1 MNTHE
6 PVVYRLSHPQKRIWY
21 TEQLYPYTCVNHI
34 GGCVRVKGRL
44 DFNVLETAIHS
55 VIQSHEGLRL
65 QLKLHDGEPV
75 QYAAAYRHSPLSFFD
90 FSLYPDPQ
98 GAYKAW
104 VAGEAQSRYPL
115 YDSPLYRIS
124 MFRIGEEDNGF
135 LLRAH
140 HIVCDGWSVDVLTR
154 HILDLYERIRRHNT
168 AGPEPVSPSYLTY
181 LEMEETYLQSER
193 CKKDKVYWENKFSL
207 LPEPLFA
214 QQPHTPAGRRL
225 TRLMDEETVNRVKN
239 AADSH
244 QVSLPIFLG
253 SAYGLLLSRFYQKDE
268 VILAMPVA
276 NRNQAT
282 KAMAGMFTGNL
293 PLSVQVKNNPPLHN
307 FLRET
312 KREYMRSLS
321 SHKYPY
327 DLLARQLQ
335 LRQNGRTVLAQAS
348 FNFYNTHL
356 RTSLADGLKIE
367 NEEFYPGEQAYPL
380 QLMIKD
386 WSGDGTLLFS
396 LDYQTGLIRDFEA
409 ESLLA
414 SLFRLLDE
422 MTRRPEAEVYAL
434 SLLDK
439 RQWENTVETYNS
451 QSSPQYDGQLTVLDL
466 FERQAAAHPERIA
479 VSLGQE
485 KMTYGE
491 LYGEVRRLSTV
502 LAAIPDIR
510 TGPVA
515 IRMRH
520 SPELI
525 AAILAVIKTGTA
537 FLPIA
542 LDVPHARAKFMLRD
556 SGAVC
561 LWQDNDNEEAWS
573 VPVIKTSMLDAREG
587 ATDRTMQSVPSGC
600 GADDSAY
607 IIYTS
612 GSTGEP
618 KGVKIR
624 HSSLANYIVWAASVY
639 LKSDQDIFAFYSSLS
654 FDLTLTSLFVPL
666 TSGTQLRIYPPNQH
680 GYTLSRIIQENQAT
694 VMKLT
699 PSHLALLP
707 DINHGQ
713 SALHT
718 LIVGGE
724 SLKTSVAAKIQ
735 GMFGPELSIYNE
747 YGPTEATVG
756 CMIHRFN
763 ASADLEPAVPIGIP
777 AANARLYILDKN
789 KQMLPPGAMGELY
802 ISGPGIAEGYINRQT
817 LTEERFLPDPF
828 ADGLRMY
835 RTGDRVKLSEGY
847 LMHYFGRHDDQVKI
861 RGNRIEPEEIEH
873 ALLSLGGVREA
884 VVFAAGEGQ
893 HAELFACV
901 VLDLP
906 EEAAGLKQTLSSILP
921 PSLIPDRIAAV
932 PEIPLTLNGKA
943 DKPRLA
949 DMIRSQLAPQVN
961 QQGAE
966 ASYSDQLLSALR
978 AVLEKEQIQLDD
990 QFFALGGDS
999 IKAIQVSSLLKT
1011 QGLDLNAAS
1020 ILDYPQIKDMLPH
1033 LKPDRN
1039 AEEQGMAVGAV
1050 IPAPIQSWF
1059 LAQQFENPDY
1069 YLQSI
1074 LLEIADGITE
1084 HDLTEGLKALIRH
1097 HDSLRMF
1104 YDTSVKK
1111 LVYNPRL
1118 PVDDF
1123 QLEVIQV
1130 DRPSGDEEVQE
1141 LEIEHKITAF
1151 KRYIQITSAE
1161 HFAFHA
1167 CLIRMPGR
1175 KRRLL
1180 LAAHH
1185 LCIDGVSWRI
1195 VLEDLERA
1203 VVHQLPL
1210 PPKTA
1215 SFQRWSRALAERSLP
1230 LFQSEVEV
1238 WKRIGEG
1245 GEHEGLAGKPWPPVR
1260 RSECLTQTFFFSQD
1274 ESDLILR
1281 GPSGIRAAERLQ
1293 TALVLAW
1300 QDEFPCEELTVWME
1314 GHGREALFSDLDIS
1328 RTVGWF
1334 TSLYP
1339 VKFLLH
1345 KGQEVKERTFAI
1357 LRQLNEVPRNGIGY
1371 GVLAYSLKQIPPAA
1385 PGILFNYLGEFSLQ
1399 EEKGFR
1405 LLQEA
1410 GVPDIAPENQFPF
1423 QLELNALTV
1432 DKQLQIRVMAS
1443 PAVMDAERLERLIR
1457 GYRSRVTC
1465 LALEAISGMEEERD
1479 FKPED
1484 FDAVD
1489 LTQQELDALFK

>member
-21 TEQLYPYTCVNHI
+21 TEQLYPYSCVNHI

-44 DFNVLETAIHS
+44 DFHALETVIHS

-65 QLKLHDGEPV
+65 QLKLHGGEPV
-75 QYAAAYRHSPLSFFD
+75 QYAAAYCPSPLSFFD

-98 GAYKAW
+98 AAYKAW

-115 YDSPLYRIS
+115 YESPLYRIS

-140 HIVCDGWSVDVLTR
+140 HIVCDGWSMDVLTR
-154 HILDLYERIRRHNT
+154 HILDLYERIRGQSTT
-168 AGPEPVSPSYLTY
+168 AHEPVSPSYLTY
-181 LEMEETYLQSER
+181 LDMEETYLQSER
-193 CKKDKVYWENKFSL
+193 CKKDQVYWENKFSL
-207 LPEPLFA
+207 LPDPLFT
-214 QQPHTPAGRRL
+214 QQPPTPAGRRL
-225 TRLMDEETVNRVKN
+225 TRLMDKETVNRVKE

-253 SAYGLLLSRFYQKDE
+253 SAYGLLLARFYQKDE

-282 KAMAGMFTGNL
+282 KAMIGMFTGNL
-293 PLSVQVKNNPPLHN
+293 PLSVQIKNHPPLHN
-307 FLRET
+307 FLRQT

-356 RTSLADGLKIE
+356 KTSLADGLKIE

-386 WSGDGTLLFS
+386 WSDDGTLLFS

-409 ESLLA
+409 DSLLA
-414 SLFRLLDE
+414 SLFHLLDE
-422 MTRRPEAEVYAL
+422 MTWEPEAEVHTL

-439 RQWENTVETYNS
+439 QQWKDTVETYNCQGS
-451 QSSPQYDGQLTVLDL
+451 HPYDDQVTVLGL
-466 FERQAAAHPERIA
+466 FEQQAAAHPERIA
-479 VSLGQE
+479 VSMEQE
-485 KMTYGE
+485 EVTYGE
-491 LYGEVRRLSTV
+491 LYGQVRRLSSA
-502 LAAIPDIR
+502 LAVIPGIR

-525 AAILAVIKTGTA
+525 SAILAVIKTGTA

-542 LDVPHARAKFMLRD
+542 LDVPHARAEFMLRD

-561 LWQDNDNEEAWS
+561 LWADNDNEEAWS
-573 VPVIKTSMLDAREG
+573 VPVIKASMFDARERN
-587 ATDRTMQSVPSGC
+587 TDRDMESVLSGC
-600 GADDSAY
+600 CADDSAY

-680 GYTLSRIIQENQAT
+680 EYTLSRIIQENQTT

-707 DINHGQ
+707 DVNHDQ
-713 SALHT
+713 PMLHT

-724 SLKTSVAAKIQ
+724 SLKTSLAAKIQ
-735 GMFGPELSIYNE
+735 RMFGPELSIYNE

-777 AANARLYILDKN
+777 AANARLYILDNN
-789 KQMLPPGAMGELY
+789 KQMQPPGAMGELY
-802 ISGPGIAEGYINRQT
+802 ISGPGIAEGYVNRQS

-835 RTGDRVKLSEGY
+835 RTGDRVKLSAGT

-873 ALLSLGGVREA
+873 ALLSQRGVREA

-893 HAELFACV
+893 HAELLACV
-901 VLDLP
+901 VLELP
-906 EEAAGLKQTLSSILP
+906 EEAAGLKQALSNILP

-943 DKPRLA
+943 DKQRLA
-949 DMIRSQLAPQVN
+949 EMIRSQLAPQVN

-966 ASYSDQLLSALR
+966 VSYSDQLLSALR
-978 AVLEKEQIQLDD
+978 TVLENERIQLED

-999 IKAIQVSSLLKT
+999 IKAIQISSLLKS
-1011 QGLDLNAAS
+1011 QGLDLTAAS
-1020 ILDYPQIKDMLPH
+1020 ILDYPRIKDMLPH
-1033 LKPDRN
+1033 LKQDRN
-1039 AEEQGMAVGAV
+1039 AEEQGMAVGEV
-1050 IPAPIQSWF
+1050 MPTPIQSWF
-1059 LAQQFENPDY
+1059 FAQQFENPDY

-1074 LLEIADGITE
+1074 LLEIADDITE
-1084 HDLTEGLKALIRH
+1084 HGLTEGLKTLIRH
-1097 HDSLRMF
+1097 HDSLRMY
-1104 YDTSVKK
+1104 YDTGVKK

-1118 PVDDF
+1118 QIDDF

-1130 DRPSGDEEVQE
+1130 DGTFGDEEVQE
-1141 LEIEHKITAF
+1141 LEIERKITAF
-1151 KRYIQITSAE
+1151 KRKIQMTSAE
-1161 HFAFHA
+1161 HSALHA
-1167 CLIRMPGR
+1167 CLIRKPGC

-1203 VVHQLPL
+1203 VVRQLPL

-1215 SFQRWSRALAERSLP
+1215 SIQRWSRALAERSLP
-1230 LFQSEVEV
+1230 LFESELEV
-1238 WKRIGEG
+1238 WKQIGGREEH
-1245 GEHEGLAGKPWPPVR
+1245 GELAGKPWPPVK
-1260 RSECLTQTFFFSQD
+1260 RSECLTRTFFFSED

-1281 GPSGIRAAERLQ
+1281 GPMGIRAAERLQ

-1300 QDEFPCEELTVWME
+1300 QDEYACEELTVWME

-1345 KGQEVKERTFAI
+1345 KGQEEKKRALAI
-1357 LRQLNEVPRNGIGY
+1357 LRQLNEIPRKGVGY
-1371 GVLAYSLKQIPPAA
+1371 GVLAYSLKRIPPAE

-1399 EEKGFR
+1399 EEQGFR
-1405 LLQEA
+1405 LLKEA
-1410 GVPDIAPENQFPF
+1410 GVPDVAPENQFPF

-1443 PAVMDAERLERLIR
+1443 PAVMDSERLERLIR
-1457 GYRSRVTC
+1457 GYRSHLIR
-1465 LALEAISGMEEERD
+1465 LALEPISGMEEERD
-1479 FKPED
+1479 FMPED